1 MEKMEK
7 QVPGHSKG
15 GRSYSYRYLL
25 SSQKGVGLRQCTYLI
40 NSGALSCAGSEE
52 HENRSN

>member
-1 MEKMEK
+1 MQKIEK

-25 SSQKGVGLRQCTYLI
+25 SGQKGVGLRQRTSLI